1 MRSPR
6 SKPIVS
12 CCCLKISLLFLATVI
27 IFFTAG
33 LLSLVLRARR
43 LLGAYRIPM
52 ETGLLIP
59 SDKLTRHRQLF
70 QANVT
75 LGIKRAIDR
84 KRNAWPELNFKH
96 FAIVIMGDECA
107 NVLESSFT
115 RSPINLVEVADS
127 RAVINDRHHWIP

>member
-6 SKPIVS
+6 STPIVS
-12 CCCLKISLLFLATVI
+12 CGCLKISFLFFATVI

-59 SDKLTRHRQLF
+59 SGKSAYRTCGLGTIPLVRFAAFIRQLPGIRSLCDAKLN
-70 QANVT
+70 ANLLAVCRCGHARG
-75 LGIKRAIDR
+75 LWQGAGCL
-84 KRNAWPELNFKH
+84 PGC
-96 FAIVIMGDECA
+96 V
-107 NVLESSFT
+107 
-115 RSPINLVEVADS
+115 PIAG
-127 RAVINDRHHWIP
+127 

>member
-6 SKPIVS
+6 STPIVS
-12 CCCLKISLLFLATVI
+12 CCCLKISFLFFPTVI

-59 SDKLTRHRQLF
+59 SDKSQRLSGVVLPDVKRVQRFFLSQREIQLILAKA
-70 QANVT
+70 QEPY
-75 LGIKRAIDR
+75 R
-84 KRNAWPELNFKH
+84 K
-96 FAIVIMGDECA
+96 I
-107 NVLESSFT
+107 
-115 RSPINLVEVADS
+115 
-127 RAVINDRHHWIP
+127 

>member
-1 MRSPR
+1 MIIRPPR
-6 SKPIVS
+6 STPIVS

-59 SDKLTRHRQLF
+59 SDKSGGLNGSTQHSARTHLALKTRAKIARE
-70 QANVT
+70 VRSVGT
-75 LGIKRAIDR
+75 LPWLGFDR
-84 KRNAWPELNFKH
+84 VQPNRS
-96 FAIVIMGDECA
+96 
-107 NVLESSFT
+107 VLQGKYC
-115 RSPINLVEVADS
+115 RIN
-127 RAVINDRHHWIP
+127 